1 MLQCAAEGILLVI
14 LVCIGVV
21 DAGEKR
27 IPNRLLLVMLAG
39 VAFAC
44 LLQGQLRF
52 WDRLLGS
59 LLVCGILLFIR
70 FLKTGAFGAGDIK
83 LLAASGL
90 YLGVGK
96 NLVALAIGVLLAGAF
111 CMAGIMMKKIDR
123 ESEIPFGPFLCAG
136 IALSMYCGEALLRWF
151 L

>member
-1 MLQCAAEGILLVI
+1 MLQWVAEGVLLVI
-14 LVCIGVV
+14 LVLIGVA
-21 DAGEKR
+21 DAKEKR

-59 LLVCGILLFIR
+59 LFVCGILLFIC
-70 FLKTGAFGAGDIK
+70 FLKAGAFGAGDVK
-83 LLAASGL
+83 LLAISGL
-90 YLGVGK
+90 YLGMGQ
-96 NLVALAIGVLLAGAF
+96 NLMALVIGVLLAGIF
-111 CMAGIMMKKIDR
+111 CVTGILMKRIDR

-136 IALSMYCGEALLRWF
+136 IVLSMYCGEALLRWF

>member
-1 MLQCAAEGILLVI
+1 MLQWVAEGVLLVI
-14 LVCIGVV
+14 LVLIGVA
-21 DAGEKR
+21 DAKEKR

-39 VAFAC
+39 AILAC
-44 LLQGQLRF
+44 LLPGELRF

-59 LLVCGILLFIR
+59 LLVCGILLFIC
-70 FLKTGAFGAGDIK
+70 FLKAGAFGAGDIK
-83 LLAASGL
+83 LLAVSGL

-111 CMAGIMMKKIDR
+111 CMAGMMMKRIDR
-123 ESEIPFGPFLCAG
+123 KTEIPFGPFLCAG
-136 IALSMYCGEALLRWF
+136 IALSMYCGEFLLQWF

>member
-1 MLQCAAEGILLVI
+1 MPQCVAEGILLVI
-14 LVCIGVV
+14 LVLIGVA
-21 DAGEKR
+21 DTKEKR
-27 IPNRLLLVMLAG
+27 IPNRLLLIMLAG
-39 VAFAC
+39 IVPAC

-59 LLVCGILLFIR
+59 LLVCGILLFIC
-70 FLKTGAFGAGDIK
+70 FLKTGAFGAGDVK
-83 LLAASGL
+83 LLAVSGL

-96 NLVALAIGVLLAGAF
+96 NLAALVIGVILAGIF
-111 CMAGIMMKKIDR
+111 CVVGILMKRIDR

-136 IALSMYCGEALLRWF
+136 IALSMCCGEVLLHWF